1 MKTRSGWCH
10 LRRLF
15 LLAGGCALGV
25 IVCASAVAG
34 PVTYRQSTASRP
46 HMAQDMPTQKK
57 YKVFIL
63 SSSSAIPRPIS
74 YVIGGVITTPTPI
87 LIIGRG
93 PTLAQGY

>member
-1 MKTRSGWCH
+1 M
-10 LRRLF
+10 
-15 LLAGGCALGV
+15 
-25 IVCASAVAG
+25 CASAVAG
-34 PVTYRQSTASRP
+34 PVIYRESTTSRP

-57 YKVFIL
+57 YKIFIL

-93 PTLAQGY
+93 QTLAQGY